1 MNRVSMGSYSSK
13 KGWQKSEPQLIFI
26 DNPKTKKK
34 KEKKKRSRLNT
45 KKIAVLALLILL
57 PVCGV
62 LFYNFV
68 NRIPGINIP
77 VVQPARSLCNDIL
90 DPQCWTDSFKPQLKQ
105 TNGTT
110 NILIVGLDTRSN
122 DKGLLNTDTVV
133 LISFNHETQESMII
147 SIPRDFYSAKYVTR
161 INAIYAFTKDR
172 DPSDPFRYLKDEVS
186 SITGKDIHYFTT
198 VKFDSFMD
206 VIDEFNGI
214 EVCPEEAFTAQYPN
228 DYPKAGE
235 SQWLFYEFEQGCQ
248 SVDGEKAL
256 VYSRFRYVS
265 KGPSS
270 LASDFSRARRQQE
283 VLEALKDKLFE
294 QDIAI
299 SERASIYWKLLQNY
313 KANITTDIGF
323 EDILAGLGYLDTASK
338 DPINVVLDP
347 NFGGINQII
356 YTDSSSGAYYIKPKS
371 KNYDQIHSQLDKILE
386 NSGVYKEK
394 PKVLVR
400 NWGKTYLPNAHVVKE
415 LEKTLSFTEMYVY
428 KNEFG
433 KADFVGIKIVDFT
446 NGKKPETLELI
457 KSGLGVDEVSLSSEL
472 GIEQSTND
480 EDFAIIVGLP
490 INSTV
495 TPTPKI

>member
-13 KGWQKSEPQLIFI
+13 KGWQQPETQLNNIEL
-26 DNPKTKKK
+26 PKAKKK
-34 KEKKKRSRLNT
+34 KEKRQRSRLNM
-45 KKIAVLALLILL
+45 KKIAVLSLIILL

-62 LFYNFV
+62 LFYHFV
-68 NRIPGINIP
+68 NRIPGINLP
-77 VVQPARSLCNDIL
+77 VVQPARSLCSDIL

-105 TNGTT
+105 TNGFT

-122 DKGLLNTDTVV
+122 DSGLLNTDTIVM
-133 LISFNHETQESMII
+133 ISFNHETQESMII

-172 DPSDPFRYLKDEVS
+172 NSADPFKYLKEEVGA
-186 SITGKDIHYFTT
+186 ITGRDIHYFTT

-206 VIDEFNGI
+206 IINEFNGI
-214 EVCPEEAFTAQYPN
+214 EVCPEESFTAQYPN

-235 SQWLFYEFEQGCQ
+235 SQWLYYDFEQGCQ
-248 SVDGEKAL
+248 TVTGEKAL
-256 VYSRFRYVS
+256 VYARFRYVS

-283 VLEALKDKLFE
+283 VLEALKDRLFE
-294 QDIAI
+294 DNVTI
-299 SERASIYWKLLQNY
+299 SERASLYWKLLQNY
-313 KANITTDIGF
+313 KENINTNIGF

-338 DPINVVLDP
+338 DPVNVVLDP

-371 KNYDQIHSQLDKILE
+371 KTYDQIHNELDKILE

-400 NWGKTYLPNAHVVKE
+400 NWGKTYLPNTHKVKE
-415 LEKTLSFTEMYVY
+415 LEKELSFNEMYIY

-446 NGKKPETLELI
+446 NGEKPETLNVI
-457 KSGLGVDEVSLSSEL
+457 KSELSVNAVSLADEL
-472 GIEQSTND
+472 NIEQSTSK
-480 EDFAIIVGLP
+480 EDFVIIVGLP
-490 INSTV
+490 VSTTV
-495 TPTPKI
+495 TPTPKL

>member
-13 KGWQKSEPQLIFI
+13 KGWQESSEGSKII
-26 DNPKTKKK
+26 ESSPKTKKK
-34 KEKKKRSRLNT
+34 KEKKRSRLNT
-45 KKIAVLALLILL
+45 KKIAVLVLLIML

-62 LFYNFV
+62 FFYNFV
-68 NRIPGINIP
+68 NRIPGVNLP

-105 TNGTT
+105 TDGFT
-110 NILIVGLDTRSN
+110 NILIVGLDTRKN
-122 DKGLLNTDTVV
+122 DSGLLNTDTIVM
-133 LISFNHETQESMII
+133 ISFNHETQESMII

-172 DPSDPFRYLKDEVS
+172 DPADPFKYLKEEVA
-186 SITGKDIHYFTT
+186 SITGKDVHYFTT

-214 EVCPEEAFTAQYPN
+214 QVCPEDAFTAQYPN
-228 DYPKAGE
+228 DYPKSGE
-235 SQWLFYEFEQGCQ
+235 SQWLYYEFEQGCQ
-248 SVDGEKAL
+248 TVTGEKAL

-294 QDIAI
+294 QDISI

-313 KANITTDIGF
+313 KENITTNIGF

-371 KNYDQIHSQLDKILE
+371 KTYDQIHSELDKILE

-400 NWGKTYLPNAHVVKE
+400 NWGKTYLPNTHIVKE
-415 LEKTLSFTEMYVY
+415 LEKSLSFNEMYVY

-433 KADFVGIKIVDFT
+433 KADFAGIKIVDFT
-446 NGKKPETLELI
+446 NGEKPETLNVI
-457 KSGLGVDEVSLSSEL
+457 KSELGVDEVSLPEEL
-472 GIEQSTND
+472 NIEQSTSE
-480 EDFAIIVGLP
+480 EDFVIIVGLP
-490 INSTV
+490 VNTSI
-495 TPTPKI
+495 TPTPKH